1 MTRAV
6 HTLTPFS
13 NAHQVKTGEAIEYH
27 TLPKERLLTTR
38 IRHTEPRQSFVESI
52 ERVKQ
57 GTHFA
62 IKN

>member
-1 MTRAV
+1 MTHAV

-13 NAHQVKTGEAIEYH
+13 NAHQVKAGEAIKYH

-52 ERVKQ
+52 ECVKQ